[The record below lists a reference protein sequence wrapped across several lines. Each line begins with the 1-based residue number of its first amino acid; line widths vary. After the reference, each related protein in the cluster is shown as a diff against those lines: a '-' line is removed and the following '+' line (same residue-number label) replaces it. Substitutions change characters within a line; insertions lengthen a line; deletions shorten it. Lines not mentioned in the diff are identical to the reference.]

1 MMENGNEYKEY
12 RNEAQYGPGLGS
24 QTGEP
29 LTPMKPEE
37 DRKNMNRK
45 RGGGFRRGGAV
56 MLGLLLAFGAGMGGG
71 YAAFR
76 LWGDDGKAQTGLNLN
91 VTATS
96 TGSQDEI
103 APTGLAAAAE
113 SVVEIVTTARSGGMS
128 MMGSQ
133 SVTEGAG
140 SGVIVTADGYIVT
153 NNHVIEDADTIQI
166 RLRNGE
172 TYDATLVGTDEKTD
186 IALLKIEAAGLT
198 AATIGSSSSLQMGDK
213 AYVVGNPL
221 GQLGGTMTQ
230 GIISALDREITV
242 SGETMNLLQTDAAV
256 NPGNSGG
263 GLFNASGELV
273 GIVVAKSIGTEVE
286 GLGFAI
292 PIDDVT
298 PVLEELSKHGYV
310 TGRPYMGATLLD
322 ITDAQTM
329 MMYRVNRQGVYVL
342 KVEENGKAAQAG
354 LMAGDCILAV
364 DGAEVASASQ
374 VTGLLAEKSVGDSI
388 TLTVLRNNQEQ
399 SVTVTLGEYVP
410 SNS

>member
-1 MMENGNEYKEY
+1 
-12 RNEAQYGPGLGS
+12 
-24 QTGEP
+24 
-29 LTPMKPEE
+29 
-37 DRKNMNRK
+37 
-45 RGGGFRRGGAV
+45 
-56 MLGLLLAFGAGMGGG
+56 MGGG

-230 GIISALDREITV
+230 GIISAPV
-242 SGETMNLLQTDAAV
+242 SYTHLAGFSCGRFGVRRPSPRAV
-256 NPGNSGG
+256 E
-263 GLFNASGELV
+263 F
-273 GIVVAKSIGTEVE
+273 
-286 GLGFAI
+286 
-292 PIDDVT
+292 
-298 PVLEELSKHGYV
+298 
-310 TGRPYMGATLLD
+310 
-322 ITDAQTM
+322 
-329 MMYRVNRQGVYVL
+329 
-342 KVEENGKAAQAG
+342 
-354 LMAGDCILAV
+354 
-364 DGAEVASASQ
+364 
-374 VTGLLAEKSVGDSI
+374 
-388 TLTVLRNNQEQ
+388 
-399 SVTVTLGEYVP
+399 
-410 SNS
+410 

>member
-1 MMENGNEYKEY
+1 M
-12 RNEAQYGPGLGS
+12 
-24 QTGEP
+24 
-29 LTPMKPEE
+29 
-37 DRKNMNRK
+37 
-45 RGGGFRRGGAV
+45 
-56 MLGLLLAFGAGMGGG
+56 
-71 YAAFR
+71 
-76 LWGDDGKAQTGLNLN
+76 GDD
-91 VTATS
+91 
-96 TGSQDEI
+96 D
-103 APTGLAAAAE
+103 
-113 SVVEIVTTARSGGMS
+113 
-128 MMGSQ
+128 
-133 SVTEGAG
+133 
-140 SGVIVTADGYIVT
+140 
-153 NNHVIEDADTIQI
+153 H
-166 RLRNGE
+166 
-172 TYDATLVGTDEKTD
+172 
-186 IALLKIEAAGLT
+186 
-198 AATIGSSSSLQMGDK
+198 
-213 AYVVGNPL
+213 
-221 GQLGGTMTQ
+221 
-230 GIISALDREITV
+230 GI
-242 SGETMNLLQTDAAV
+242 
-256 NPGNSGG
+256 PGNSGG

-374 VTGLLAEKSVGDSI
+374 VTGIIAEKSVGDSI

-399 SVTVTLGEYVP
+399 SITVTLGEYVP

>member
-1 MMENGNEYKEY
+1 
-12 RNEAQYGPGLGS
+12 
-24 QTGEP
+24 
-29 LTPMKPEE
+29 
-37 DRKNMNRK
+37 MNRK

-172 TYDATLVGTDEKTD
+172 T
-186 IALLKIEAAGLT
+186 
-198 AATIGSSSSLQMGDK
+198 
-213 AYVVGNPL
+213 
-221 GQLGGTMTQ
+221 
-230 GIISALDREITV
+230 
-242 SGETMNLLQTDAAV
+242 
-256 NPGNSGG
+256 
-263 GLFNASGELV
+263 
-273 GIVVAKSIGTEVE
+273 
-286 GLGFAI
+286 
-292 PIDDVT
+292 
-298 PVLEELSKHGYV
+298 
-310 TGRPYMGATLLD
+310 
-322 ITDAQTM
+322 
-329 MMYRVNRQGVYVL
+329 
-342 KVEENGKAAQAG
+342 
-354 LMAGDCILAV
+354 
-364 DGAEVASASQ
+364 
-374 VTGLLAEKSVGDSI
+374 
-388 TLTVLRNNQEQ
+388 
-399 SVTVTLGEYVP
+399 
-410 SNS
+410 